1 MDTLTGQMFGA
12 LVSMKRQLGHPTDFS
27 PESLWRVSFQ
37 HEGEMGN
44 SFGMDWQD
52 ESAGTRRFFSVLGP
66 WLALIE
72 QGQIL
77 CIDEIETSLHPIL
90 VEELLRLL
98 FKTNAQVRP
107 QLLFTTHNP
116 LLLDMTL
123 LRRDQVWFADKNREG
138 ESFLYPLTDYKPRAD
153 ESLVRGYLSGRY
165 GAVPFIPHG
174 LVGEPAGEAGPAE
187 VKRAG

>member
-1 MDTLTGQMFGA
+1 
-12 LVSMKRQLGHPTDFS
+12 
-27 PESLWRVSFQ
+27 
-37 HEGEMGN
+37 
-44 SFGMDWQD
+44 
-52 ESAGTRRFFSVLGP
+52 
-66 WLALIE
+66 
-72 QGQIL
+72 
-77 CIDEIETSLHPIL
+77 
-90 VEELLRLL
+90 
-98 FKTNAQVRP
+98 
-107 QLLFTTHNP
+107 
-116 LLLDMTL
+116 